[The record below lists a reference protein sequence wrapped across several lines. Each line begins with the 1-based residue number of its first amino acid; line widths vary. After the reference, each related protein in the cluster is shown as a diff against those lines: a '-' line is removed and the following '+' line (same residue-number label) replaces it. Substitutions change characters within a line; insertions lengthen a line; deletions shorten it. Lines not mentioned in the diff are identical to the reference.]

1 METSTFQHTTAQVH
15 GQKAAQARTQT
26 DAQTDAHT
34 IAEGVTLAI
43 AQRVAHELFARRD
56 ATYAAFQSKL
66 MPTVAPALVIGVRMP
81 QVRALAKTLERAGKA
96 EAYMHTLPHTYYDE
110 NMLHAVLLSHC
121 TNFAECITLLD
132 EFLPYVDN
140 WAVCDALSPQVFATH
155 TNALMPHIARWLTTT
170 AVYTQRFA
178 LKMLMTH
185 YLDERFCTKYLD
197 IPAHIHTNEYYVAMM
212 IAWFYATAL
221 AKQWEDTAA
230 FLRKNTLD
238 DFVHNKTI
246 QKACESRRLSAEQKA
261 YVRTLRR

>member
-1 METSTFQHTTAQVH
+1 MKTGTFQHTTAQVH
-15 GQKAAQARTQT
+15 GQKAAQTRAQGTAQAT
-26 DAQTDAHT
+26 AQTSVQTIAHT
-34 IAEGVTLAI
+34 IANTI
-43 AQRVAHELFARRD
+43 TRDLFARRD

-66 MPTVAPALVIGVRMP
+66 MPTEAPALVIGVRMP

-96 EAYMHTLPHTYYDE
+96 DAYMHTLPHTYYDE

-155 TNALMPHIARWLTTT
+155 TNALMLHIARWLTTN

-185 YLDERFCTKYLD
+185 YLDEHFCTEYLD

-261 YVRTLRR
+261 YLRTLRR

>member
-1 METSTFQHTTAQVH
+1 METGTFQHTAAQVH
-15 GQKAAQARTQT
+15 GQKAAQARVQAT
-26 DAQTDAHT
+26 AQTSVQAT
-34 IAEGVTLAI
+34 AQTI

-66 MPTVAPALVIGVRMP
+66 MPTVASALVIGVRMP

-96 EAYMHTLPHTYYDE
+96 GEYMHTLPHTYYDE

-132 EFLPYVDN
+132 EFLSYVDN
-140 WAVCDALSPQVFATH
+140 WAVCDALSPQVFAAH
-155 TNALMPHIARWLTTT
+155 TNALMPHITRWLTTN

>member
-1 METSTFQHTTAQVH
+1 METGTFQHTAAQVH
-15 GQKAAQARTQT
+15 GQKAAQGRVQADTQAT
-26 DAQTDAHT
+26 AQASAHT
-34 IAEGVTLAI
+34 VT
-43 AQRVAHELFARRD
+43 RDLFARRD
-56 ATYAAFQSKL
+56 ATYAEFQSKL
-66 MPTVAPALVIGVRMP
+66 IPTVAPALVIGVRMP

-96 EAYMHTLPHTYYDE
+96 DAYMHTLPHTYYDE

-155 TNALMPHIARWLTTT
+155 TNALMPHITRWLTTN

-185 YLDERFCTKYLD
+185 YLDEHFCTEYLD

-221 AKQWEDTAA
+221 AKQWENATS

-261 YVRTLRR
+261 YLRTLRR

>member
-1 METSTFQHTTAQVH
+1 MESGTFQHTNAQVQSQKTAQ
-15 GQKAAQARTQT
+15 AIAQADTQ
-26 DAQTDAHT
+26 ASAHT
-34 IAEGVTLAI
+34 IAQTI
-43 AQRVAHELFARRD
+43 AQTVTRDLFARRD

-81 QVRALAKTLERAGKA
+81 QVRALAKTLERAGNA
-96 EAYMHTLPHTYYDE
+96 GAYMHTLPHTYYDE

-121 TNFAECITLLD
+121 TIFAECITLLD

-155 TNALMPHIARWLTTT
+155 TNALMPHITRWLTTN
-170 AVYTQRFA
+170 AGYTQRFA

-185 YLDERFCTKYLD
+185 YLDEHFCTEYLD

-221 AKQWEDTAA
+221 AKQWKDTTS

-246 QKACESRRLSAEQKA
+246 QKACESRRLSAEQKE
-261 YVRTLRR
+261 YLRTLRR

>member
-1 METSTFQHTTAQVH
+1 METGTFQHTTAQVH
-15 GQKAAQARTQT
+15 GQKAAQTRTQAT
-26 DAQTDAHT
+26 AQTSVQAT
-34 IAEGVTLAI
+34 AQTI

-66 MPTVAPALVIGVRMP
+66 MPTVASALVIGVRMP

-96 EAYMHTLPHTYYDE
+96 GEYMHTLPHTYYDE

-132 EFLPYVDN
+132 DFLSYVDN
-140 WAVCDALSPQVFATH
+140 WAVCDALSPQVFAAH
-155 TNALMPHIARWLTTT
+155 TNALMPHITRWLTTN

>member
-1 METSTFQHTTAQVH
+1 MC
-15 GQKAAQARTQT
+15 
-26 DAQTDAHT
+26 
-34 IAEGVTLAI
+34 I
-43 AQRVAHELFARRD
+43 RD
-56 ATYAAFQSKL
+56 
-66 MPTVAPALVIGVRMP
+66 R
-81 QVRALAKTLERAGKA
+81 
-96 EAYMHTLPHTYYDE
+96 PHTYYDE

-155 TNALMPHIARWLTTT
+155 TNALMLHIARWLTTT

-185 YLDERFCTKYLD
+185 YLDEHFCTEYLD

-261 YVRTLRR
+261 YLRTLRR

>member
-1 METSTFQHTTAQVH
+1 MKTGTFQHTNAQVQSQKTAQTSV
-15 GQKAAQARTQT
+15 QAT
-26 DAQTDAHT
+26 AQT
-34 IAEGVTLAI
+34 I

-66 MPTVAPALVIGVRMP
+66 MPTVASALVIGVRMP

-96 EAYMHTLPHTYYDE
+96 GEYMHTLPHTYYDE

-132 EFLPYVDN
+132 EFLSYVDN
-140 WAVCDALSPQVFATH
+140 WAVCDALSPQVFAAH
-155 TNALMPHIARWLTTT
+155 TNALMPHITRWLTTN

>member
-1 METSTFQHTTAQVH
+1 MKTGTFQHTNAQVQS
-15 GQKAAQARTQT
+15 QKTALVV
-26 DAQTDAHT
+26 
-34 IAEGVTLAI
+34 AEGVAEGVAHDLF
-43 AQRVAHELFARRD
+43 AQRD
-56 ATYAAFQSKL
+56 TTYAAFQSKL
-66 MPTVAPALVIGVRMP
+66 MPTVEPSLVIGVRMP
-81 QVRALAKTLERAGKA
+81 QVRALAKTLERVGEAGV
-96 EAYMHTLPHTYYDE
+96 YMHILPHTYYEE

-121 TNFAECITLLD
+121 ANFTECITLLD

-140 WAVCDALSPQVFATH
+140 WAVCDALSPQVFAAH
-155 TNALMPHIARWLTTT
+155 TTALMPHIMRWLTTT

-185 YLDERFCTKYLD
+185 YLDEHFCTDYLD
-197 IPAHIHTNEYYVAMM
+197 IPAHIQTNEYYVSMM

-221 AKQWEDTAA
+221 AKQWKATIA
-230 FLRKNTLD
+230 FLHKNTLD

>member
-1 METSTFQHTTAQVH
+1 MKTGTFQHTNAQVQSQKTAQ
-15 GQKAAQARTQT
+15 A
-26 DAQTDAHT
+26 
-34 IAEGVTLAI
+34 IAEGVAEGI
-43 AQRVAHELFARRD
+43 AQRVTRELFAQRD

-66 MPTVAPALVIGVRMP
+66 MPTVEPSLVIGVRMP
-81 QVRALAKTLERAGKA
+81 QVRVLAKTLEQAGEA
-96 EAYMHTLPHTYYDE
+96 DAYMHTLPHTYYEE

-121 TNFAECITLLD
+121 TNFTECITLLD

-140 WAVCDALSPQVFATH
+140 WAVCDALSPQVFAAH
-155 TNALMPHIARWLTTT
+155 TTALMPHIARWLTTT

-185 YLDERFCTKYLD
+185 YLDRNFCAEYLD

-221 AKQWEDTAA
+221 AKQWKATIA

-238 DFVHNKTI
+238 NFVHNKTI
-246 QKACESRRLSAEQKA
+246 QKACESRRLSAKQKA

>member
-1 METSTFQHTTAQVH
+1 METGTFQHTAAQAH
-15 GQKAAQARTQT
+15 GQKAAQDRAQAGTQAT
-26 DAQTDAHT
+26 AQTIAHTVAHT
-34 IAEGVTLAI
+34 ITRDLC
-43 AQRVAHELFARRD
+43 ARRD

-81 QVRALAKTLERAGKA
+81 QVRALAKKLERAGKGD
-96 EAYMHTLPHTYYDE
+96 AYMHTLPHTYYDE

-155 TNALMPHIARWLTTT
+155 TNALMPHIARWLTTN

-185 YLDERFCTKYLD
+185 YLDEHFCTEYLN

-221 AKQWEDTAA
+221 ATQWEDTAA

-261 YVRTLRR
+261 YLRTLRR

>member
-1 METSTFQHTTAQVH
+1 METGTFQHTAAQVH
-15 GQKAAQARTQT
+15 GQETAQARAQATAQADTQ
-26 DAQTDAHT
+26 ASAHT
-34 IAEGVTLAI
+34 IAQTI
-43 AQRVAHELFARRD
+43 TRDLFARRD

-96 EAYMHTLPHTYYDE
+96 GAYMHTLPHTYYEE

-140 WAVCDALSPQVFATH
+140 WAVCDALSPQVFAAN
-155 TNALMPHIARWLTTT
+155 TNALMPHIARWLTTN

-185 YLDERFCTKYLD
+185 YLDEHFCTKYLD

-230 FLRKNTLD
+230 FLRKNTLN

-261 YVRTLRR
+261 YLRTLRR

>member
-1 METSTFQHTTAQVH
+1 METGTFQHTAAQVH
-15 GQKAAQARTQT
+15 GQKATQARAQADTQT
-26 DAQTDAHT
+26 SVQATAQT
-34 IAEGVTLAI
+34 I

-66 MPTVAPALVIGVRMP
+66 MPTVASALVIGVRMP

-96 EAYMHTLPHTYYDE
+96 DEYMHTLPHTYYDE

-132 EFLPYVDN
+132 EFLSYVDN
-140 WAVCDALSPQVFATH
+140 WAVCDALSPQVFAAH
-155 TNALMPHIARWLTTT
+155 TNALMPHITRWLTTN

>member
-1 METSTFQHTTAQVH
+1 MKTGTFQHTNAQVQSQKTAQ
-15 GQKAAQARTQT
+15 AIT
-26 DAQTDAHT
+26 
-34 IAEGVTLAI
+34 EGV
-43 AQRVAHELFARRD
+43 AQRVTHDLFAQRD
-56 ATYAAFQSKL
+56 TTYAAFQSKL
-66 MPTVAPALVIGVRMP
+66 MPTVEPSLVIGVRMP
-81 QVRALAKTLERAGKA
+81 QVRALAKKLERAGKA
-96 EAYMHTLPHTYYDE
+96 DAYMHTLPHTYYEE

-140 WAVCDALSPQVFATH
+140 WAVCDALSPQVFAAN
-155 TNALMPHIARWLTTT
+155 TNALMPHIARWLTTN

-185 YLDERFCTKYLD
+185 YLDEHFCTDYLD

-221 AKQWEDTAA
+221 AKQWKDTAA

-238 DFVHNKTI
+238 DFVHKKTI

-261 YVRTLRR
+261 YLRTLRR

>member
-1 METSTFQHTTAQVH
+1 METGTFQHTTAQVH
-15 GQKAAQARTQT
+15 GQKAAQARAQAGTQA
-26 DAQTDAHT
+26 DRQASAQTVAHT
-34 IAEGVTLAI
+34 IT
-43 AQRVAHELFARRD
+43 RDLFTRRD

-96 EAYMHTLPHTYYDE
+96 DAYMHTLPHTYYDE

-155 TNALMPHIARWLTTT
+155 TNTLMPHIARWLTTN

-185 YLDERFCTKYLD
+185 YLDEHFCTEYLD

-221 AKQWEDTAA
+221 AKQWDDTAA

-261 YVRTLRR
+261 YLRTLRR

>member
-1 METSTFQHTTAQVH
+1 METGTFQHTTAQVH
-15 GQKAAQARTQT
+15 GQKATQARAQADTQT
-26 DAQTDAHT
+26 SVQATAQT
-34 IAEGVTLAI
+34 I

-66 MPTVAPALVIGVRMP
+66 MPTVASALVIGVRMP

-96 EAYMHTLPHTYYDE
+96 GEYMHTLPHTYYDE

-132 EFLPYVDN
+132 EFLSYVDN
-140 WAVCDALSPQVFATH
+140 WAVCDALSPQVFAAH
-155 TNALMPHIARWLTTT
+155 TNALMPHITRWLTTN

>member
-1 METSTFQHTTAQVH
+1 METGTFQHTTAQVH
-15 GQKAAQARTQT
+15 GQKAAQTRTQAT
-26 DAQTDAHT
+26 AQTSVQAT
-34 IAEGVTLAI
+34 AQTI

-66 MPTVAPALVIGVRMP
+66 MPTVASALVIGVRMP

-96 EAYMHTLPHTYYDE
+96 GEYMHTLPHTYYDE

-132 EFLPYVDN
+132 EFLSYVDN
-140 WAVCDALSPQVFATH
+140 WAVCDALSPQVFAAH
-155 TNALMPHIARWLTTT
+155 TNALMPHITRWLTTN

>member
-1 METSTFQHTTAQVH
+1 MKTGTFQHTNAQVQSQKTAQ
-15 GQKAAQARTQT
+15 A
-26 DAQTDAHT
+26 
-34 IAEGVTLAI
+34 IAEGVAEGI
-43 AQRVAHELFARRD
+43 AQRVTRELFAQRD
-56 ATYAAFQSKL
+56 ATYAKFQSKL
-66 MPTVAPALVIGVRMP
+66 MPTVEPSLVIGVRMP
-81 QVRALAKTLERAGKA
+81 QVRALAKTLERVGEAG
-96 EAYMHTLPHTYYDE
+96 AYMHTLPHTYYEE

-121 TNFAECITLLD
+121 ANFTECITLLD

-140 WAVCDALSPQVFATH
+140 WAVCDALSPQVFAAH
-155 TNALMPHIARWLTTT
+155 TNALMPHIMRWLTAN

-185 YLDERFCTKYLD
+185 YLDEHFCTKYLD

-261 YVRTLRR
+261 YLRTLRR

>member
-1 METSTFQHTTAQVH
+1 MKTGTFQHTNAQVQS
-15 GQKAAQARTQT
+15 QKTAKVV
-26 DAQTDAHT
+26 
-34 IAEGVTLAI
+34 AEGV
-43 AQRVAHELFARRD
+43 AQRVAHELFAQRD
-56 ATYAAFQSKL
+56 ATYAKFQSKL
-66 MPTVAPALVIGVRMP
+66 MLTVEPSLVIGVRMP
-81 QVRALAKTLERAGKA
+81 QVRALAKTLERVGEAG
-96 EAYMHTLPHTYYDE
+96 AYMHTLPHTYYEE

-121 TNFAECITLLD
+121 ANFTECITLLD

-140 WAVCDALSPQVFATH
+140 WAVCDALSPQVFAAH
-155 TNALMPHIARWLTTT
+155 TNALMPHIMRWLTAN

-185 YLDERFCTKYLD
+185 YLDGNFCAEYLD
-197 IPAHIHTNEYYVAMM
+197 IPAHIHTNKYYVAMM

-221 AKQWEDTAA
+221 AKQWKATVS

-238 DFVHNKTI
+238 NFVHNKTI

>member
-1 METSTFQHTTAQVH
+1 MKTGTFQHTNAQVQSQKTAQ
-15 GQKAAQARTQT
+15 A
-26 DAQTDAHT
+26 
-34 IAEGVTLAI
+34 IAEGVAQTI
-43 AQRVAHELFARRD
+43 AQRVAHELFAQRD
-56 ATYAAFQSKL
+56 TTYAAFQSKL
-66 MPTVAPALVIGVRMP
+66 MPTVEPSLVIGVRMP
-81 QVRALAKTLERAGKA
+81 QVRALAKTLERAG
-96 EAYMHTLPHTYYDE
+96 EADAYLHTLPHTYYDE

-121 TNFAECITLLD
+121 ANFTECITLLD

-140 WAVCDALSPQVFATH
+140 WAVCDALSPQVFAAH
-155 TNALMPHIARWLTTT
+155 TTALMPHIARWLTTT

-185 YLDERFCTKYLD
+185 YLDEHFCTDYLD
-197 IPAHIHTNEYYVAMM
+197 IPAHILTNEYYVSMM

-221 AKQWEDTAA
+221 AKQWKATIA

-246 QKACESRRLSAEQKA
+246 QKACESRRLSAEEKA

>member
-1 METSTFQHTTAQVH
+1 MKTGTFQHTNEQVQSQKTAQ
-15 GQKAAQARTQT
+15 A
-26 DAQTDAHT
+26 
-34 IAEGVTLAI
+34 IAEGV
-43 AQRVAHELFARRD
+43 AQRVAHKLFAQRD
-56 ATYAAFQSKL
+56 TTYAAFQSKL
-66 MPTVAPALVIGVRMP
+66 MPTVEPSLVIGVRMP
-81 QVRALAKTLERAGKA
+81 QVRALAKTLEQAGEA
-96 EAYMHTLPHTYYDE
+96 DAYMHTLPHTYYEE

-121 TNFAECITLLD
+121 ANFTECITLLD

-140 WAVCDALSPQVFATH
+140 WAVCDALSPQVFAAH
-155 TNALMPHIARWLTTT
+155 TTALMPHITRWLTTT

-185 YLDERFCTKYLD
+185 YLDEHFCTEYLD

-221 AKQWEDTAA
+221 AKQWKATVA

-238 DFVHNKTI
+238 NFVHNKTI
-246 QKACESRRLSAEQKA
+246 QKACESRCLSDEQKA

>member
-1 METSTFQHTTAQVH
+1 MKTGTFQHTNAQVQSQKTAQ
-15 GQKAAQARTQT
+15 A
-26 DAQTDAHT
+26 
-34 IAEGVTLAI
+34 IAEGVAQTI
-43 AQRVAHELFARRD
+43 AQRVAHKLFAQRD
-56 ATYAAFQSKL
+56 TTYAAFQSKL

-96 EAYMHTLPHTYYDE
+96 DAYMHTLPHTYYDE

-185 YLDERFCTKYLD
+185 YLDEHFCTDYLD

-221 AKQWEDTAA
+221 AKQWKATIA

-238 DFVHNKTI
+238 NFVQNKTI

>member
-1 METSTFQHTTAQVH
+1 MKTGTFQHTNAQVQSQKTAQ
-15 GQKAAQARTQT
+15 A
-26 DAQTDAHT
+26 
-34 IAEGVTLAI
+34 IAEGVAQTI
-43 AQRVAHELFARRD
+43 AQRVAHDLFAQRD
-56 ATYAAFQSKL
+56 TTYAKFQSKL
-66 MPTVAPALVIGVRMP
+66 MPTVEPSLVIGVRMP
-81 QVRALAKTLERAGKA
+81 QVRALAKTLERVGEAD
-96 EAYMHTLPHTYYDE
+96 AYMHALPHTYYEE

-121 TNFAECITLLD
+121 ANFTECITLLD

-140 WAVCDALSPQVFATH
+140 WAVCDALSPQVFAAH
-155 TNALMPHIARWLTTT
+155 TNALMPHIARWLTTN

-185 YLDERFCTKYLD
+185 YLDEHFCTEYLD

-246 QKACESRRLSAEQKA
+246 QKACESRRLSDEQKA
-261 YVRTLRR
+261 YLRTLRR

>member
-1 METSTFQHTTAQVH
+1 MKTGTFQHTNAQVH
-15 GQKAAQARTQT
+15 YRNTTQA
-26 DAQTDAHT
+26 
-34 IAEGVTLAI
+34 IAEGVARDLF
-43 AQRVAHELFARRD
+43 AQRD
-56 ATYAAFQSKL
+56 TTYAAFQSKL
-66 MPTVAPALVIGVRMP
+66 MPTVEPSLVIGVRMP
-81 QVRALAKTLERAGKA
+81 QVRALAKTLEWAGKA
-96 EAYMHTLPHTYYDE
+96 DAYMHTLPHTYYDE

-140 WAVCDALSPQVFATH
+140 WAVCDALSPQVFAAN
-155 TNALMPHIARWLTTT
+155 TNALMPHIARWLTTN

-185 YLDERFCTKYLD
+185 YLDEHFCTEYLD

-221 AKQWEDTAA
+221 AKQWKATIA
-230 FLRKNTLD
+230 FLHKNTLD
-238 DFVHNKTI
+238 NFVHNKTI

>member
-1 METSTFQHTTAQVH
+1 MKTGTFQHTNAQVQSQKTAQ
-15 GQKAAQARTQT
+15 A
-26 DAQTDAHT
+26 
-34 IAEGVTLAI
+34 IAEGVAEGI
-43 AQRVAHELFARRD
+43 AQRVTRELFAQRD

-66 MPTVAPALVIGVRMP
+66 MPTVEPSLVIGVRMP
-81 QVRALAKTLERAGKA
+81 QVRVLAKTLEQAG
-96 EAYMHTLPHTYYDE
+96 EADAYLHTLPHTYYEE

-121 TNFAECITLLD
+121 ANFTECITLLD

-140 WAVCDALSPQVFATH
+140 WTVCDALSPQVFAAH
-155 TNALMPHIARWLTTT
+155 TTALMPHIARWLTTT

-185 YLDERFCTKYLD
+185 YLDRNFCVEYLD

-221 AKQWEDTAA
+221 AKQWKATIA

-238 DFVHNKTI
+238 NFVHNKTI
-246 QKACESRRLSAEQKA
+246 QKACESRRLSDEQKA

>member
-1 METSTFQHTTAQVH
+1 MKTGTFQHTNAQVQSQKTAQ
-15 GQKAAQARTQT
+15 A
-26 DAQTDAHT
+26 
-34 IAEGVTLAI
+34 IAEGV
-43 AQRVAHELFARRD
+43 AQRVTRGLFAQRD

-66 MPTVAPALVIGVRMP
+66 MPTVEPSLVIGVRMP
-81 QVRALAKTLERAGKA
+81 QVRALAKTLEQAGKA
-96 EAYMHTLPHTYYDE
+96 DAYMHTLPHTYYEE

-121 TNFAECITLLD
+121 ANFTECITLLD

-140 WAVCDALSPQVFATH
+140 WAVCDALSPQVFAAH
-155 TNALMPHIARWLTTT
+155 TTALMPHIARWLTTT

-185 YLDERFCTKYLD
+185 YLDEHFCTDYLD

-221 AKQWEDTAA
+221 AKQWKATVA

-238 DFVHNKTI
+238 NFVHNKTI
-246 QKACESRRLSAEQKA
+246 QKACESRRLSDEQKA
-261 YVRTLRR
+261 YVRALRR

>member
-1 METSTFQHTTAQVH
+1 MKTSTFQHTNAQVQSQKTAQVV
-15 GQKAAQARTQT
+15 
-26 DAQTDAHT
+26 
-34 IAEGVTLAI
+34 AEGVV
-43 AQRVAHELFARRD
+43 QRVTYDLFAQCD
-56 ATYAAFQSKL
+56 ATYAKFQSKL
-66 MPTVAPALVIGVRMP
+66 MPTVEPSLVIGVRMP
-81 QVRALAKTLERAGKA
+81 QVRALAKTLERVGEAD
-96 EAYMHTLPHTYYDE
+96 AYMHTLPHTYYEE

-132 EFLPYVDN
+132 EFLPYVDD
-140 WAVCDALSPQVFATH
+140 WAVCDALSPQVFAAH
-155 TNALMPHIARWLTTT
+155 TTALMPHIARWLTAT

-185 YLDERFCTKYLD
+185 YLDRNFCAEYLD
-197 IPAHIHTNEYYVAMM
+197 IPAHIHTNEYYVSMM

-221 AKQWEDTAA
+221 AKQWKATIA
-230 FLRKNTLD
+230 FLHKNTLD

>member
-1 METSTFQHTTAQVH
+1 MKTGTFQHTNAQVQSQKTAQ
-15 GQKAAQARTQT
+15 A
-26 DAQTDAHT
+26 
-34 IAEGVTLAI
+34 IAEGVAQTI
-43 AQRVAHELFARRD
+43 AQRVAHELFAQRD
-56 ATYAAFQSKL
+56 TTYAAFQSKL
-66 MPTVAPALVIGVRMP
+66 MPTVEPSLVIGVRMP
-81 QVRALAKTLERAGKA
+81 QVRALAKTLERVGEAD
-96 EAYMHTLPHTYYDE
+96 AYMHTLPHTYYDE

-121 TNFAECITLLD
+121 TNFTECITLLD
-132 EFLPYVDN
+132 GFLPYVDN

-185 YLDERFCTKYLD
+185 YLDEHFCAEYLD

-261 YVRTLRR
+261 YLRTLRR